1 MKYYAVRK
9 GRTPGIFMD
18 WASCQESVKGYKG
31 AEFKSFTDLLAAK
44 SYLTEINNHEE
55 YTIDED
61 TLIIYVDGSYRDQD
75 KLVGS
80 GVVILDSQNHILRTT
95 SFSSTKES
103 DISMRNVAGEVR
115 AAIYAMQAAVSSLY
129 EKVVINYDYEGIAK
143 WCNGSWSAN
152 TKLTL
157 EYQKIYRDYKS
168 NGLKI
173 YFNKIAAHTGEVYNE
188 LADILAKQAVGIA
201 NHEDV
206 LKLMINCCYSNYQ
219 KLDHSSLDSSTRLL
233 KMTEQISQFQLEL
246 KASQLQSEILADIS
260 TEGTLLRIYNGSAS
274 LIIQL
279 EFDENNTIKLGDY
292 LDDM

>member
-61 TLIIYVDGSYRDQD
+61 TLVIYVDGSYRDQD

-80 GVVILDSQNHILRTT
+80 GVVILDSQNHIMKTT
-95 SFSSTKES
+95 SFSSTRES

-115 AAIYAMQAAVSSLY
+115 AAIYAMQATASSLY

-201 NHEDV
+201 NHDDV
-206 LKLMINCCYSNYQ
+206 LKQMINCCYSNYQ
-219 KLDHSSLDSSTRLL
+219 KLDHPSLDSSNRLL

-260 TEGTLLRIYNGSAS
+260 TEGTLLRIYDGSAS

>member
-9 GRTPGIFMD
+9 GRTTGIFLD
-18 WASCQESVKGYKG
+18 WESCQESVKGYKG
-31 AEFKSFTDLLAAK
+31 AEFKSFTDLSDANK
-44 SYLTEINNHEE
+44 YLKNKTKK
-55 YTIDED
+55 YQIDSD
-61 TLIIYVDGSYRDQD
+61 TLIAYVDGSYNQTNKVVGLGGLLLDHEYYIIDTFSKSSRDAD
-75 KLVGS
+75 DVA
-80 GVVILDSQNHILRTT
+80 I
-95 SFSSTKES
+95 
-103 DISMRNVAGEVR
+103 RNVAGEVHAARLAIER
-115 AAIYAMQAAVSSLY
+115 AYDLGY
-129 EKVVINYDYEGIAK
+129 RKLVINYDYEGIAK

-157 EYQKIYRDYKS
+157 EYQKIYRDYRS
-168 NGLKI
+168 SGLKI

-201 NHEDV
+201 NHKDV
-206 LKLMINCCYSNYQ
+206 LKQMIACCYSNYQ

-246 KASQLQSEILADIS
+246 GASQLQSEILADIS
-260 TEGTLLRIYNGSAS
+260 TEGTLLRIYNESAS